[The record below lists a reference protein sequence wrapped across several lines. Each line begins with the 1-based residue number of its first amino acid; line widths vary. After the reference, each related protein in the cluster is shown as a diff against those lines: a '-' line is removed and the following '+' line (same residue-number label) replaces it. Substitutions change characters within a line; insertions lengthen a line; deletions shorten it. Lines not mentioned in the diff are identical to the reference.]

1 MFRITDFLLSEG
13 KEANNKGV
21 RLVILT
27 GKKDLHHP
35 NNLYKT
41 AGKFVEKCKERGI
54 KYFVAYSDSCYIA
67 KKEDEDKWFIYNSG
81 DEKGFELNKENTVV
95 LTRKS
100 VANLQFSLD
109 TLSQIEKRDI
119 YVINSRDCI
128 EKCNDK
134 YRTILLLNDAG
145 VQCPKTAL
153 VADQEMLDIA
163 IDKVGGR
170 FPVVM
175 KTISGSKGIGVFKA
189 ESIESLKST
198 LQAIWK
204 MNPSTEILMQE
215 YIGSDGDIRVH
226 VLGGKVI
233 GAMKRLRISGDF
245 RSNYSLGS
253 EIEKIKLTD
262 EQKEM
267 AILASKA
274 VGGIWTGVDI
284 IQSGKQNYVIEVNSS
299 PGTEGIE
306 KITGKDIVGKVL
318 DYITDRNKWVKQTRE
333 IGYIKTIT
341 IEEFVNLK
349 AKMDTGNGS
358 YCVIHTDKVEIKD
371 GKAFWT
377 YNGKEYSHPYIGNK
391 KVKIRGIFDKY
402 DERPIIKLDVTFG
415 GVTYKDVP
423 FTLANRG
430 NMSTPVLM
438 NREFIKR
445 ANLSINP
452 QKRYSAT
459 IKENIDKLL
468 KEINEINDLEYS
480 YLEGRSDRV
489 SEIMKKAGYY
499 SSLIRD
505 VNILIKESGLYV
517 GYIDRNNRLLKIL
530 ESKNN
535 YIKNVGYY
543 ENCFNTPLS
552 FKCNR

>member
-1 MFRITDFLLSEG
+1 MRITDFLLSEK
-13 KEANNKGV
+13 KEPDTKGV
-21 RLVILT
+21 TLVILT
-27 GKKDLHHP
+27 GKKDSHHP
-35 NNLYKT
+35 KNLYKT
-41 AGKFVEKCKERGI
+41 AGKFQAKCKERGI
-54 KYFVAYSDSCYIA
+54 KCFVAYSDSCYLQ
-67 KKEDEDKWFIYNSG
+67 KDGEEDVWTIYNSG
-81 DEKGFELNKENTVV
+81 DDKGFILDKEKTVV

-100 VANLQFSLD
+100 VANLKFSLD

-119 YVINSRDCI
+119 YVVNSRDCI

-153 VADQEMLDIA
+153 VADEAMLDKA
-163 IDKVGGR
+163 IDKVGGK

-189 ESIESLKST
+189 DSMEGLKST

-204 MNPSTEILMQE
+204 MNSTTEILMQE

-226 VLGGKVI
+226 VLNGSVI

-274 VGGIWTGVDI
+274 VGGVWTGVDI

-306 KITGKDIVGKVL
+306 KVTGKDIVGKVL
-318 DYITDRNKWVKQTRE
+318 DFITDRNKWVKQTRE
-333 IGYIKTIT
+333 VGYIETVH
-341 IEEFVNLK
+341 IEGFGDVK
-349 AKMDTGNGS
+349 SKMDTGNGGH
-358 YCVIHTDKVEIKD
+358 CVIHTDKVDIKD
-371 GKAFWT
+371 GMANWT
-377 YNGKEYSHPYIGNK
+377 YDGKSYSHKYVGSKNI
-391 KVKIRGIFDKY
+391 KIRGVLDKY
-402 DERPIIKLDVTFG
+402 DERTVVNLDVTFG

-423 FTLANRG
+423 FTLANRS

-438 NREFIKR
+438 NRAFIKR

-452 QKRYSAT
+452 QRRFSVT
-459 IKENIDKLL
+459 LREDTEEISGLL
-468 KEINEINDLEYS
+468 KELSEINDLEYV
-480 YLEGRSDRV
+480 YLEGITERLD
-489 SEIMKKAGYY
+489 EIRTKKDYY
-499 SSLIRD
+499 CSLIRD
-505 VNILIKESGLYV
+505 VNLKITESGLYG
-517 GYIDRNNRLLKIL
+517 GYVERNKRMLKIL
-530 ESKNN
+530 EGK
-535 YIKNVGYY
+535 
-543 ENCFNTPLS
+543 
-552 FKCNR
+552 